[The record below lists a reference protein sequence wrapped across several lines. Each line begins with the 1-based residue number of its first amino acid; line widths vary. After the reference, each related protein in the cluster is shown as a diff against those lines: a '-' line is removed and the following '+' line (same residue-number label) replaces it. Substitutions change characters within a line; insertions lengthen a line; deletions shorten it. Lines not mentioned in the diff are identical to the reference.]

1 MLKLLP
7 PRLRASVY
15 IVVVGAIA
23 IGVAI
28 PVYGW
33 VTVSVVGPFV
43 LVVAAWYYLVSGR
56 DSDYGAMLR
65 RQADVRQS
73 YRFLKM
79 QALVGKVMTLAAM
92 IGYLVAVA
100 AKATLWPFAVAL
112 GLVAVA
118 QLAGWI
124 IYRDHPDAGEQQV
137 GH

>member
-15 IVVVGAIA
+15 IIVVGAIA

-33 VTVSVVGPFV
+33 VTVWVVGPFV
-43 LVVAAWYYLVSGR
+43 LVV
-56 DSDYGAMLR
+56 
-65 RQADVRQS
+65 
-73 YRFLKM
+73 
-79 QALVGKVMTLAAM
+79 
-92 IGYLVAVA
+92 
-100 AKATLWPFAVAL
+100 
-112 GLVAVA
+112 
-118 QLAGWI
+118 AGWI